1 MDRRTFV
8 FTASIALLIGSCF
21 TSASAQDPDTTV
33 MARKL
38 LSNAHPLGE
47 RSMGSPGAP
56 VVIIEYASAT
66 CPHCAEFHNTIWP
79 LIRSKYVDTGKV
91 RFIFREFPLDNLAF
105 GAFILARCAPE
116 DQYFPTI
123 DLLFK
128 HQDAWMSSTVR
139 KELFR
144 IMQMV
149 GMDKV
154 KFDECLNRDDL
165 GRGIVEGAQT
175 ARDEFGV
182 KATPT
187 FFINGGYVRG
197 VEGFAPFEER
207 IEAELKKV
215 KSAN

>member
-1 MDRRTFV
+1 MDRRSFV
-8 FTASIALLIGSCF
+8 FTLHALLIGFSSK
-21 TSASAQDPDTTV
+21 SASAQDSDVTV
-33 MARKL
+33 MAQKL

-47 RSMGSPGAP
+47 RSMGSPDAP
-56 VVIIEYASAT
+56 VVMIEYASAT

-91 RFIFREFPLDNLAF
+91 RFVFREFPLDNLAF

-116 DQYFPTI
+116 DKYFPTI

-128 HQDAWMSSTVR
+128 HQGVWMSSTAR
-139 KELFR
+139 KGLFQ

-149 GMDKV
+149 GMNKAE
-154 KFDECLNRDDL
+154 FDQCLKREDL
-165 GRGIVEGAQT
+165 GKGIVNAAKT

-187 FFINGGYVRG
+187 FFINGGDVRG
-197 VEGFAPFEER
+197 VEGFTQFEER
-207 IEAELKKV
+207 IEAELAKV
-215 KSAN
+215 KPAN